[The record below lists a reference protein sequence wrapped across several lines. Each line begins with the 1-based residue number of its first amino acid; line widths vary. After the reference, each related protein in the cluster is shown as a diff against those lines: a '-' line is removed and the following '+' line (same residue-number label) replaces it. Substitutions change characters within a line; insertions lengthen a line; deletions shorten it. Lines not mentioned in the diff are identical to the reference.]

1 VSNVA
6 EQGENLT
13 DHSFLYSTE
22 VERAMETEEGDKAL
36 TLKCTYYESPDDL
49 VNKGPKE
56 IKLWTYRDEAIA
68 LAKLIL
74 RIAQPD
80 ASRN

>member
-1 VSNVA
+1 
-6 EQGENLT
+6 
-13 DHSFLYSTE
+13 
-22 VERAMETEEGDKAL
+22 MEAEEGDKAL

-49 VNKGPKE
+49 KNMRPKE
-56 IKLWTYRDEAIA
+56 IKLWTYQDEAIA

-80 ASRN
+80 TSRN